1 MADTFVDAVN
11 AKAEGKNTISPE
23 GLDLVKTF
31 ESFKPNAYYDRGGKK
46 GTLTVGY
53 GFTKHDIPSL
63 NENFVM
69 DKPAAEKLLP
79 NLITNKYGS
88 VVSGTV
94 KVPLN
99 DQQYSALA
107 SLAYNIGPTAFKNST
122 LVKKLNSGDM
132 EGAAQEFA
140 KWNKAGGKPVE
151 GLTRRRT
158 AEQALF
164 KGDTMGLGKILEKQK
179 FKLPASM
186 KTTMFQTEN
195 PNPFPMPDEPQTNE
209 ETPQETQPPA
219 TNYLFT

>member
-11 AKAEGKNTISPE
+11 AKAEGRNAISPE

-53 GFTKHDIPSL
+53 GFTKHDIPNL

-69 DKPAAEKLLP
+69 DKPAAEKMLP
-79 NLITNKYGS
+79 DLISNKYGS
-88 VVSGTV
+88 VVTNSV
-94 KVPLN
+94 KVPLS

-122 LVKKLNSGDM
+122 LVKKLNSGDV
-132 EGAAQEFA
+132 EGATAEFA
-140 KWNKAGGKPVE
+140 RWNKAGGKQVE
-151 GLTRRRT
+151 GLTRRRA

-164 KGDTMGLGKILEKQK
+164 KGDTMGLGKILEQQK
-179 FKLPASM
+179 FKLPASG
-186 KTTMFQTEN
+186 KTAMFQTEN
-195 PNPFPMPDEPQTNE
+195 PNPFPMPDLPEDGSAP
-209 ETPQETQPPA
+209 ETVQPPA
-219 TNYLFT
+219 QNFLFT

>member
-1 MADTFVDAVN
+1 MADSFVDAVN
-11 AKAEGKNTISPE
+11 AKAEGKNAISQE

-31 ESFKPNAYYDRGGKK
+31 ESFKPNAYYDLGGKK

-53 GFTKHDIPSL
+53 GFTKNDIPGL

-79 NLITNKYGS
+79 DLITNKYGS
-88 VVSGTV
+88 VVSDTV

-99 DQQYSALA
+99 DQQFSALA
-107 SLAYNIGPTAFKNST
+107 SLAYNIGPTAFKKST
-122 LVKKLNSGDM
+122 LVKKLNSGDVA
-132 EGAAQEFA
+132 GATEEFA
-140 KWNKAGGKPVE
+140 RWDKAGGKPVE
-151 GLTRRRT
+151 GLARRRA

-179 FKLPASM
+179 FKLPTST

-195 PNPFPMPDEPQTNE
+195 PNPFPMPDEPQG
-209 ETPQETQPPA
+209 TPQNTQPPA
-219 TNYLFT
+219 ENFLFS